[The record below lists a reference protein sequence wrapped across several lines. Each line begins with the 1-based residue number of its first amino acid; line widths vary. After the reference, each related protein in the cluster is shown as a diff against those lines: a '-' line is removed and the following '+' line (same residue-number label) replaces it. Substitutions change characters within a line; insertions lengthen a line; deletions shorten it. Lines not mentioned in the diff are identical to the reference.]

1 MFLEIFNEMEINSL
15 LHHLLKTLLT
25 PVANLS
31 INEAGTIYR
40 LYLLYAVS
48 NCFYDHRLL
57 QPTMCLLAVDILF
70 VIIIV

>member
-1 MFLEIFNEMEINSL
+1 MEINSL
-15 LHHLLKTLLT
+15 LHNLLKTFLI

-31 INEAGTIYR
+31 SNEADTVYR

-48 NCFYDHRLL
+48 NCFCDYRLL

-70 VIIIV
+70 VIIIA